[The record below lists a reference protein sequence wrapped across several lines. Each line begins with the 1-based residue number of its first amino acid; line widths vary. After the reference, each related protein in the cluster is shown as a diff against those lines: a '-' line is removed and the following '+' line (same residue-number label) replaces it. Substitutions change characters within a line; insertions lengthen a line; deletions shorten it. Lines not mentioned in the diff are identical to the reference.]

1 MPEQPTG
8 ATLCGMWGA
17 TGRGCGA
24 CVAGLLAACGAPGDA
39 SDLEV
44 PLEQAGDWGGSGSA
58 AASAGAASG
67 GAQALPANGAGGA
80 PLGAEPARVPETS
93 PVEGGAGGSA
103 GAPASASP
111 PDVAPA
117 PLPGDAV
124 FADGQILEV
133 RLTIRAADLL
143 ELDEHGDREEYVP
156 AQVRLTS
163 VGGTPEQ
170 LPEIA
175 VRHKGNWTLHHCWD
189 DFDGVR
195 SYEGDCAKLSL
206 KLKFDEYVADARFD
220 GLKRLNLHASTG
232 DASRVRELLAYA
244 TFRAFGVDAPRAIP
258 ARVYVNDE
266 PRGLFIA
273 VEEVDGRYTAAHFPD
288 APDGNLYKEIWPD
301 ASFED
306 EELALALET
315 NEELADVSD
324 MRALADAVDRS
335 TPETFGAEVEPLL
348 DVDALTRY
356 LAVDRALRNWDGIT
370 SFYDPRTPH
379 NFYWYDEG
387 AESPRFQLI
396 PWDLDDTYW
405 PYDPYTAPE
414 PPVTAPPI
422 PDLNV
427 RPAHC
432 EPRPIWRADGSAGHV
447 TPGRCNALL
456 DAFVTR
462 HWPNIVERGGQ
473 LLAGPFAP
481 AAQSARVDAWVVSIA
496 PIVAEDPVLDSSS
509 WESAV
514 ADLHDVLERS
524 ASSFYAFLEEGLRDE
539 PPSSES
545 AVDD

>member
-1 MPEQPTG
+1 VP
-8 ATLCGMWGA
+8 
-17 TGRGCGA
+17 
-24 CVAGLLAACGAPGDA
+24 AA
-39 SDLEV
+39 
-44 PLEQAGDWGGSGSA
+44 
-58 AASAGAASG
+58 
-67 GAQALPANGAGGA
+67 GAGGA
-80 PLGAEPARVPETS
+80 PLGAGAVGVPGPAPTQS
-93 PVEGGAGGSA
+93 AAGS
-103 GAPASASP
+103 PASAGSP
-111 PDVAPA
+111 DTSSAAETSTPPE
-117 PLPGDAV
+117 PLPGDTV

-133 RLTIRAADLL
+133 RLTILAADLL
-143 ELDEHGDREEYVP
+143 ELEEHGDREEYVP
-156 AQVRLTS
+156 AEARLTS
-163 VGGTPEQ
+163 SGAAPEL

-189 DFDGVR
+189 DFEGVR
-195 SYEGDCAKLSL
+195 SYDGDCAKLSL

-232 DASRVRELLAYA
+232 DASRMRELLAYA

-273 VEEVDGRYTAAHFPD
+273 VEDVDGRYTKTHFPD

-306 EELALALET
+306 EELARALET
-315 NEELADVSD
+315 NEERADVSD
-324 MRALADAVDRS
+324 MRAFADAVARS
-335 TPETFGAEVEPLL
+335 TPESFEAEVEPFL
-348 DVDALTRY
+348 DIEALARY
-356 LAVDRALRNWDGIT
+356 LAVDRAMRNWDGIT

-379 NFYWYDEG
+379 NFYWYDDG
-387 AESPRFQLI
+387 AEGPRFQLI

-422 PDLNV
+422 PNLNV

-432 EPRPIWRADGSAGHV
+432 EPRPIWRADGSAGYV

-462 HWPNIVERGGQ
+462 HWAEVVERGGD
-473 LLAGPFAP
+473 LLEGPFAP
-481 AAQSARVDAWVVSIA
+481 ALQSARVDAWAANVA
-496 PIVAEDPVLDSSS
+496 PIVAEDPVLDPSA

-514 ADLHDVLERS
+514 SELHDVLERS
-524 ASSFYAFLEEGLRDE
+524 ASSFHAFLQEGLRDE
-539 PPSSES
+539 ALSSES
-545 AVDD
+545 SLDD